1 MIMDGC
7 DEQTLSAY
15 ADGEL
20 SGGGRATVEA
30 HLRECAE
37 CRGILE
43 QIRESSRM
51 LREYPFDDLRD
62 EELAHAHAAI
72 DDASDRPILRLGF
85 SLGVIA
91 ASVLI
96 VSCAWLYE
104 LRGDNRPDLPQ
115 QVVTRV
121 APPIAPNAPNAPNAP
136 APQWERMAMTLRAD
150 PLPHP
155 GDDTSRFAD
164 AKLADFM
171 LDSLAPREN

>member
-1 MIMDGC
+1 MDAC
-7 DEQTLSAY
+7 DEQLLSAY

-20 SGGGRATVEA
+20 AAEDRAKVEA
-30 HLRECAE
+30 HLRECVE
-37 CRGILE
+37 CRAVLE
-43 QIRESSRM
+43 QIREASRM
-51 LREYPFDDLRD
+51 LREYPFDDVRD
-62 EELAHAHAAI
+62 GELAHVHAAI
-72 DDASDRPILRLGF
+72 DDAADRPILRLGF

-104 LRGDNRPDLPQ
+104 LRGENRTTAHE

-121 APPIAPNAPNAPNAP
+121 APTAP

-155 GDDTSRFAD
+155 GDDTSKFAD
-164 AKLADFM
+164 AQLADWM
-171 LDSLAPREN
+171 LNGLSRREN